1 MGDSSME
8 TGHVKIGRIN
18 SSLDVL
24 RCGISVELKASKKLA
39 PVAKVDFPPLQQ
51 DFKANIWGNGASEV
65 VNSGSKLV
73 FTSEVVL

>member
-8 TGHVKIGRIN
+8 TGDVKIGRTN

-39 PVAKVDFPPLQQ
+39 PVAKVDF
-51 DFKANIWGNGASEV
+51 SE
-65 VNSGSKLV
+65 GSS
-73 FTSEVVL
+73 TNR